1 VKNSLSNLRVKAKV
15 GLGFAAVLVLLVL
28 AGGVG
33 VRGLTGANSGIQTY
47 ADISHDRAR
56 LMQAD
61 QHVEELR
68 RRVVLFVER
77 GDTKAQAR
85 VAELAASAEKD
96 LASVEAHTADA
107 GRKRALADTR
117 TRLKDYVAAFDKAVE
132 MRNNRD
138 RLVATRF
145 EGASLEARKL
155 VTAYTDSAFQDKA
168 WQEAAR
174 GGQAQEMLMLS
185 RISAM
190 RYLATN
196 ESKNIDIAKERGRT
210 FVAMA
215 RDLVKE
221 SPNPQ
226 RRVTAEQAVLKAED
240 FVSALSEISGAND
253 LLTSHVYT
261 TMTGI
266 ADEANEAME
275 AVVGAQEK
283 ALKEI
288 EDGTLSFV
296 STASTTALAV
306 SIAALAVGLALA
318 WLIGGGIANPV
329 IGMTEAMRRLAG
341 GDTSTVVPATG
352 RTDEIGQMAAAVQ
365 VFKDTMIETGRLRA
379 EQEALK
385 TRAEAE
391 RRQSML
397 DLAARFE
404 SQVGAIVDG
413 VTAQATELQATA
425 QAMAATAEQT
435 TRQSTTVAA
444 ASEQTTQNV
453 QTVATATE
461 ELSAS
466 ISEIGKQMESST
478 RMIRDAAGKAELSN
492 EQVRGLTGAAAKIG
506 DVVKII
512 AEIASQT
519 NLLALNATIEA
530 ARAGEAGRGFAVV
543 ASEVKALATQTAK
556 ATDEIAQQV
565 KAIQDATESSAHSIH
580 GIAEVIGHVNQTAST
595 IASAVEQQGAAT
607 QEIAR
612 SVTQAAQGTQEVS
625 SNISGVSQAAN
636 DTGSAATQVLSA
648 AGELSKNGERLKQQ
662 VRAFLSEVRA
672 A

>member
-1 VKNSLSNLRVKAKV
+1 MSTSLANLRIKAKI
-15 GLGFAAVLVLLVL
+15 GFGFATILVLLVL
-28 AGGVG
+28 VGGVG
-33 VRGLTGANSGIQTY
+33 VRGLMGADTGMQHY
-47 ADISHDRAR
+47 AHTAHNRAS

-61 QHVEELR
+61 QNLEELR

-77 GDTKAQAR
+77 GDVKAQKR
-85 VAELAASAEKD
+85 VGVLAAEISKD
-96 LASVEAHTADA
+96 LSTVEAGVSGDRKAAVA
-107 GRKRALADTR
+107 GVRAKLAE
-117 TRLKDYVAAFDKAVE
+117 YVGAFNVAVE
-132 MRNNRD
+132 LRAKREK
-138 RLVATRF
+138 LVTERF
-145 EGASLEARKL
+145 EGASLEACKL
-155 VTAYTDSAFQDKA
+155 VTAYTESAFQDKA

-174 GGQAQEMLMLS
+174 GGQLQEALMLS

-190 RYLATN
+190 RFLAT
-196 ESKNIDIAKERGRT
+196 EDFKNIEAANERGST

-215 RDLVKE
+215 RKLAEDTA
-221 SPNPQ
+221 NPQ
-226 RRVTAEQAVLKAED
+226 RRAIAEQAIQKAESY
-240 FVSALSEISGAND
+240 VTALGEIAGASQD
-253 LLTSHVYT
+253 LKRHVYT

-266 ADEANEAME
+266 ADVANEQME
-275 AVVGAQEK
+275 AVTDAQEK
-283 ALKEI
+283 ALNDTES
-288 EDGTLSFV
+288 ETLGFV
-296 STASTTALAV
+296 ATASTTALV
-306 SIAALAVGLALA
+306 GSLIALALGIVLA
-318 WLIGGGIANPV
+318 WQIGRAIANPV
-329 IGMTEAMRRLAG
+329 IGMTEAMRTLAA
-341 GDTSTVVPATG
+341 GDTATRIPAVG
-352 RTDEIGQMAAAVQ
+352 RKDEIGEMASAVQ
-365 VFKDTMIETGRLRA
+365 VFKDNMIETDRLRA

-385 TRAEAE
+385 QQAEQD
-391 RRQSML
+391 RRKAML
-397 DLAARFE
+397 ELAARFE

-435 TRQSTTVAA
+435 TRQTTTVAA
-444 ASEQTTQNV
+444 ASDQTTQNV

-466 ISEIGKQMESST
+466 ISEIGKQMENST
-478 RMIRDAAGKAELSN
+478 RMIREAADKAELSN

-543 ASEVKALATQTAK
+543 AAEVKTLATQTAK
-556 ATDEIAQQV
+556 ATEEIATQV
-565 KAIQDATESSAHSIH
+565 KAIQDATETSAQSIH
-580 GIAEVIGHVNQTAST
+580 GIAAVIGQVNQTAST

-625 SNISGVSQAAN
+625 SNIAGVNQAAN
-636 DTGSAATQVLSA
+636 DTGSAASQVLSA
-648 AGELSKNGERLKQQ
+648 AGELSRSGEHLKQQ
-662 VRAFLSEVRA
+662 VSHFLSEVRA